1 MEILEGL
8 EKCLVELSTN
18 SSSYFDFEAIRHVI
32 SNSDLLVSFKK
43 SPHRNIIIIVKG
55 KSHHVVGEGNMIAK
69 FKTKEIKHK
78 FKFFH
83 VLIILKKN
91 LLLVGAIVNFGSN
104 VKFLPN
110 KRLVRNIIMRAI
122 VLKCMKVNGKG
133 LYNLDAKVF
142 SWYDVHILCQN
153 WNYR

>member
-1 MEILEGL
+1 LENLERL
-8 EKCLVELSTN
+8 EKYLVELSTN
-18 SSSYFDFEAIRHVI
+18 SSLYFDFGVIRHVI

-55 KSHHVVGEGNMIAK
+55 ESHHVVGEGNMIAK
-69 FKTKEIKHK
+69 FKIKEIKHK

-83 VLIILKKN
+83 VLKILKKN

-110 KRLVRNIIMRAI
+110 KCLVRNMIMRAI
-122 VLKCMKVNGKG
+122 VLKCTKVNGKG
-133 LYNLDAKVF
+133 LYNLEARVF
-142 SWYDVHILCQN
+142 SWYNLHN